1 MEKEK
6 INMPELKLI
15 DHRGPMRVD
24 VRGAWYFITIC
35 AEERCNYGRAV
46 VPPTAECGVECVLND
61 GRAVVPPTAE
71 CGVECV
77 LNDGRA
83 VVPPTAECVECPNTP
98 FIVHANEILEC
109 ARYYHTHGKWHLALF
124 LIMPDHIHF
133 IVHVPSNPAVGG
145 TTALPHVIGH
155 WKHYVAEHYG
165 LRFQRDF
172 WDTRLRD
179 AVHYA
184 EMYEYIL
191 RNPERKGLA
200 AGGGTTALPRGHAGR
215 VPLPNWPYV
224 IAFDRESGEE
234 RMHK

>member
-1 MEKEK
+1 MMD
-6 INMPELKLI
+6 MPARKMI

-35 AEERCNYGRAV
+35 AEERCNY
-46 VPPTAECGVECVLND
+46 

-109 ARYYHTHGKWHLALF
+109 ARYYHTHGKWHLSLF

-145 TTALPHVIGH
+145 TAALPHVIGH

-179 AVHYA
+179 AAQYA
-184 EMYEYIL
+184 EKFDYVC
-191 RNPERKGLA
+191 RNPVRKGLVGTA
-200 AGGGTTALPRGHAGR
+200 VGGTTALPD
-215 VPLPNWPYV
+215 WPYV
-224 IAFDRESGEE
+224 ISFDRESGEE
-234 RMHK
+234 RTHR